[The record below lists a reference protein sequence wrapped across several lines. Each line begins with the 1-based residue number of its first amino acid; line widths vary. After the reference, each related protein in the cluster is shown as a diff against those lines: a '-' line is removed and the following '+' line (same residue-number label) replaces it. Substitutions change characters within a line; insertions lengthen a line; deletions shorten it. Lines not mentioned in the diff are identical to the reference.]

1 MRSSVILTIGCLFGL
16 AVGLSVTALKNA
28 PVDEAVGAPKFETDW
43 MLADFCSEFPDSKL
57 EQGLAVST
65 SGEVYEFTTCEDAAV
80 LGVIPNDTGLHT
92 YHIVP

>member
-1 MRSSVILTIGCLFGL
+1 MRSGAILTIGCLFGL
-16 AVGLSVTALKNA
+16 AVGLSVTALKNVPA
-28 PVDEAVGAPKFETDW
+28 DEVVTIPKFETDW

-65 SGEVYEFTTCEDAAV
+65 SGEVYEFANCEDAAE